1 MSPTPAQAHPAPR
14 MDLVPQ
20 VGQPRDQRHAPRPSI
35 ALAPG
40 AAARLN
46 EIRSAAM
53 RARSGGRADM
63 FEACAMLSRD
73 RSRSLRAV
81 SDGIARCLPQA
92 LGSTPVLY
100 RAGCA
105 DLSFDEAWLLR
116 LAAAAEREDA
126 DSFSF
131 LLRSRVVPMHRRNM
145 GFLAAELARL
155 SSAAADHGV

>member
-1 MSPTPAQAHPAPR
+1 MKSVTTDSVIALGLSPPSFLTILIGNSTEASLAHVSDPCPSSPCAADGPRAPSGPAAR
-14 MDLVPQ
+14 S
-20 VGQPRDQRHAPRPSI
+20 APRPASVDC
-35 ALAPG
+35 
-40 AAARLN
+40 ART
-46 EIRSAAM
+46 
-53 RARSGGRADM
+53 GG
-63 FEACAMLSRD
+63 
-73 RSRSLRAV
+73 
-81 SDGIARCLPQA
+81 GIARCLPQA

-100 RAGCA
+100 RAGCT

-155 SSAAADHGV
+155 SSAAADRGA